1 MLVEVSYP
9 KIEFHSTPFFIS
21 EKIKNKTD
29 FLQKLNYE
37 FFF

>member
-21 EKIKNKTD
+21 EKIKNKIV
-29 FLQKLNYE
+29 
-37 FFF
+37 FFTKT